1 MHITKGEDKMSKV
14 LGEHLERAKTL
25 EPRNPNKSTGVFGG
39 KSSGIL
45 NWNDIAY
52 PHWYKIY
59 KKLIG
64 NYWQADE
71 VNMASD
77 VKQFPELTEEE
88 QDAYLKIIG
97 LLSTLDAPQTRTALL
112 LSLYATDP
120 SVQSIMSVIAQQE
133 AVHNESYSYVLS
145 SVVSLKEQNESFE
158 LGRKDPILMK
168 RNEKIVDKYNEFVE
182 NPTIENILKVMVYTA
197 LLEGMF
203 CYSGFAFFYNL
214 TRDNRMCGTS
224 KMLSYI
230 NRDELEHGRFITEL
244 FRATLGENPEQNTE
258 ELTNWV
264 YRVFKESVESEIKWS
279 NYVLGKVE
287 GIDMYEMEGYIKYR
301 ANKMIRMLGYHD
313 IYPDHTENKMKWINA
328 YVDNFDGTK
337 TDFFEQKSRQYTK
350 TSDLNGFD
358 DL

>member
-1 MHITKGEDKMSKV
+1 MSQSM
-14 LGEHLERAKTL
+14 LEIAKTL
-25 EPRNPNKSTGVFGG
+25 EPRNPNKSTGLFGG

-52 PHWYKIY
+52 PHWYKMY

-77 VKQFPELTEEE
+77 VKQFPTLTKDE

-112 LSLYATDP
+112 ISLYATDP
-120 SVQSIMSVIAQQE
+120 SVQSIMAVIAQQE

-145 SVVSLKEQNESFE
+145 SVVSLAKQNESFD
-158 LGRKDPILMK
+158 LGRKDPVLLK
-168 RNEKIVDKYNEFVE
+168 RNEAIIEHYNAFSKE
-182 NPTIENILKVMVYTA
+182 PTIENLLKTMVYTA

-203 CYSGFAFFYNL
+203 FYSGFAFFYNL
-214 TRDNRMCGTS
+214 ARHNKMVGTS
-224 KMLSYI
+224 TMVSYI
-230 NRDELEHGRFITEL
+230 NRDELEHGRFIAEL
-244 FRATLGENPEQNTE
+244 FRATLAENPEHNNPE
-258 ELTNWV
+258 FIEWV
-264 YRVFKESVESEIKWS
+264 YDAFTQSVDLEIEWS
-279 NYVLGKVE
+279 TYVLKNVN
-287 GIDMYEMEGYIKYR
+287 GIDLEEMEGYIKYR
-301 ANKMIRMLGYHD
+301 ANKMLRMMGLNEV
-313 IYPDHTENKMKWINA
+313 YPEHVENPMKWIRA

-337 TDFFEQKSRQYTK
+337 TDFFEQKSRQYSK